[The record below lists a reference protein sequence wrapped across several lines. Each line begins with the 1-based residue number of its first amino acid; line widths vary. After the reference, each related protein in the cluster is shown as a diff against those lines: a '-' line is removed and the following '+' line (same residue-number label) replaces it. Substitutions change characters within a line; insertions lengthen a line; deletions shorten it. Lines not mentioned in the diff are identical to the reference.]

1 MVSIIRPQSPPPSD
15 AEPAWDIA
23 RLFPF
28 QGQWDEGDYLSLDT
42 NRLVE
47 LTDGFIEVMPMPDM
61 RHQLCLDHLVESLK
75 NFAKPKNLG
84 RVLFAPF
91 SVRIRPNKFR
101 EPDLMFMLAE
111 HSERMGAKFWEG
123 ADLVMEIVSADAASQ
138 ERDREKKRADY
149 AEAGIPEYWI
159 VDPQT
164 HRITVLKLQ
173 RSAYALHGEFGN
185 GQMATSPLLQGF
197 EVNVDGL
204 FAAGDA

>member
-1 MVSIIRPQSPPPSD
+1 MVSIIQPQSPPPSD

-61 RHQLCLDHLVESLK
+61 RHQLCLDNLVESLK
-75 NFAKPKNLG
+75 NFAKPRNLG

-111 HSERMGAKFWEG
+111 HSERMGGKFWEG
-123 ADLVMEIVSADAASQ
+123 ADLVMEIVGADAASQ

-173 RSAYALHGEFGN
+173 RSAYVVHGEFGN
-185 GQMATSPLLQGF
+185 GQMADSSLLPGF
-197 EVNVDGL
+197 DVNVDDL
-204 FAAGDA
+204 FASGNG